1 MKIIDAKDLIIGRFA
16 TVAAKQA
23 LLGEEV
29 IILNCEKAII
39 TGGKAN
45 IIEKYK
51 RKRSMGTQ
59 AVGPFFP
66 RSPDRMIKRLI
77 RGMLPYKQAK
87 GDAAFKRVKCYNG
100 IPEAFQGKE
109 LITIKEAN
117 VSKMP
122 NLRYMTVGNVAKI
135 LGNKE
140 D

>member
-16 TVAAKQA
+16 TIAAKQA

-29 IILNCEKAII
+29 IVINCEKAII
-39 TGGKAN
+39 TGGRPN
-45 IIEKYK
+45 IVEKFQ

-66 RSPDRMIKRLI
+66 RSPDRIVKRII
-77 RGMLPYKQAK
+77 RGMLPYKQPK

-100 IPEAFQGKE
+100 VPEAFEGKE
-109 LITIKEAN
+109 SMQIKEAN

-122 NLRYMTVGNVAKI
+122 NLRYMTVGQVSKV
-135 LGNKE
+135 LGNKQ
-140 D
+140 